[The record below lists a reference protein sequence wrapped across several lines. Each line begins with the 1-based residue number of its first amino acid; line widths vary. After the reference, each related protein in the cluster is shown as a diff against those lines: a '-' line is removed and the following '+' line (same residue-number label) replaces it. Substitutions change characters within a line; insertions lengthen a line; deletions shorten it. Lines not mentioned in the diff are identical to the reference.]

1 MEGLITADELARELK
16 VTPRFIRRI
25 VADRRIEYIKAG
37 RCVRFTRE
45 AVEDYKRRNTF
56 AALTRA
62 ELRRS
67 LAGV

>member
-1 MEGLITADELARELK
+1 MEGLITANELARELK
-16 VTPRFIRRI
+16 VTERFVRRMVAERRI
-25 VADRRIEYIKAG
+25 AYIKAG

-45 AVEDYKRRNTF
+45 AVEEYKRRNTF
-56 AALTRA
+56 EALTRA